1 MYGIRC
7 YHQQKTTQH
16 TNHQCVPIIIIKQLK
31 SSKQKRSAKHRIE
44 IELIEIELIEN
55 INIQYSFLTRNIV
68 SMI

>member
-16 TNHQCVPIIIIKQLK
+16 TNHQCVPIIIKILK